1 MKIEINV
8 PTSLNEVTLGQYQKY
23 LKIAENNPE
32 GNFLDAK
39 MIEIFCGIPL
49 SDSYKL
55 KMSSAAAIVDIIT
68 ELLNQTPK
76 HSERF
81 KLNGIEYG
89 FIPDLD
95 EMSLGEYIDLDNNV
109 SKWEQMHVAMNV
121 LYRPIKTSKV
131 GKYNIE
137 EYDVKNPEKMKDMP
151 LGAAIGS
158 VFFFLQFRN
167 GVIGAYDSLF
177 SQSNGNGGYSRAAN
191 FGAKWGW
198 YQSIYGLSNGDI
210 TKFED
215 ITKLNVHQCFT
226 MLSFMKEKAEI
237 EAQQIKSKF

>member
-23 LKIAENNPE
+23 LKIAENNSD

-55 KMSSAAAIVDIIT
+55 KMSSASAIVDILS
-68 ELLNQTPK
+68 ELINQTPK
-76 HSERF
+76 HTERF
-81 KLNGIEYG
+81 QMNGIEYG

-109 SKWEQMHVAMNV
+109 SSWEQMHLAMNV
-121 LYRPIKTSKV
+121 LYRPIKTSKL

-137 EYDVKNPEKMKDMP
+137 EYDVKNPEAMKDMP

-158 VFFFLQFRN
+158 VFFFYNLGIELSKHIVLYSNNQQEIQDIQGQQISEKN
-167 GVIGAYDSLF
+167 GVGINQF
-177 SQSNGNGGYSRAAN
+177 
-191 FGAKWGW
+191 
-198 YQSIYGLSNGDI
+198 
-210 TKFED
+210 
-215 ITKLNVHQCFT
+215 
-226 MLSFMKEKAEI
+226 MLSLTGVLNDLKI
-237 EAQQIKSKF
+237 SLN